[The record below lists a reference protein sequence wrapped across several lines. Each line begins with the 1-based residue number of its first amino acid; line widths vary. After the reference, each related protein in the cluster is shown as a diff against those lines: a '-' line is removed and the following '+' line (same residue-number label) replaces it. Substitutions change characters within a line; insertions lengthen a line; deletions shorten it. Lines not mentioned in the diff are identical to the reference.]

1 MFFSVEPSLAEMEM
15 RQNLFMT
22 GGFQY
27 ALQDHRRLPVFIY
40 RPKIGIAEFCEE
52 GYLHDFQD

>member
-1 MFFSVEPSLAEMEM
+1 MEM

-27 ALQDHRRLPVFIY
+27 ALQDHRRLPVFIC
-40 RPKIGIAEFCEE
+40 RAKIGIAGFCED